1 MKHSWVIVGD
11 ACLKRHMPDSTE
23 IQPFHPWEVE
33 VGLSK
38 KFKALFDD
46 TLVLGSRWL
55 N

>member
-1 MKHSWVIVGD
+1 MHAQKD
-11 ACLKRHMPDSTE
+11 MPDSTE
-23 IQPFHPWEVE
+23 IQLSHPWEVE

-38 KFKALFDD
+38 KFKALFDG